1 MEENRAPVK
10 RVARVA
16 VSAATFTIDKPYDY
30 IVPEPMRAALKPGM
44 RVSVPFSRS
53 NRRVEGVVME
63 LSETSDYAKLK
74 PVDCLLDD
82 SPVLSEMQLKL
93 SKWMK
98 SRFFCTTFEALKAM
112 LPAGLWFKKEYICSI
127 ADGVDRAS
135 AFDAAGDDP
144 LARSIVDHLFSIG
157 GSGDLSELR
166 EVFGDKGNLVLKKL
180 ISLGVIKSG
189 MKAKRRAA
197 DKMAEYASLAVSC
210 EEAVELAENKRRAA
224 PQQASVL
231 KLLAEIGEADTK
243 EISYFTGANIRT
255 IRSLEK
261 NGYIKIEKREV
272 FRLPKLKKSDKPL
285 IAELNGEQ
293 RAAYDG
299 LSELMEKGEAAAA
312 LLYGVT
318 GSGKT
323 SVYIKL
329 IQRAIELG
337 GQAIVLVPEIALTPQ
352 LMSVFSGYFGQRVA
366 LLHSSLSIN
375 ERYDE
380 WKKIRSGGA
389 DVVVGTRSAVFAPL
403 SRLRLLI
410 LDEEQEAAYK
420 SENSPR
426 YDAKEIAKFICVQE
440 NALLLLGS
448 ATPSVESMYNAKLGK
463 YKLFSIKNRYNAR
476 ALPEVY
482 IADMKENAREGGGV
496 ILSRVLMRELEKNI
510 AAGEQT
516 ILFIN
521 RRGANSS
528 VACPECGYTFEC
540 PSCSAKLTYH
550 SANHRLMCHYCGYS
564 QPSEESCPECGT
576 GLDYIGAG
584 TQRIEDELGRL
595 FPGVPVL
602 RMDTDTV
609 TAARSHEVIL
619 NEFVQK
625 KIPILIGTQMVAK
638 GLDFENVTLVGVL
651 SADQMIYAG
660 DYRARER
667 AFSLITQVVGRS
679 GRGEKTGRA
688 VIQTYTPE
696 NEIIRFAARQ
706 DYDSFFESEAELRS
720 VLKLP
725 PFSELYSIM
734 VTGMEEDIVLRCCC
748 EMKTAL
754 EKSIT
759 PDMNARVLGP
769 ASAHIL
775 KVNNRYRYRVYLRC
789 APGREARALV
799 AAAIKRYSNE
809 KRFRGIS
816 VFGDVDPAD

>member
-1 MEENRAPVK
+1 
-10 RVARVA
+10 
-16 VSAATFTIDKPYDY
+16 
-30 IVPEPMRAALKPGM
+30 
-44 RVSVPFSRS
+44 
-53 NRRVEGVVME
+53 
-63 LSETSDYAKLK
+63 
-74 PVDCLLDD
+74 
-82 SPVLSEMQLKL
+82 
-93 SKWMK
+93 
-98 SRFFCTTFEALKAM
+98 
-112 LPAGLWFKKEYICSI
+112 
-127 ADGVDRAS
+127 
-135 AFDAAGDDP
+135 
-144 LARSIVDHLFSIG
+144 
-157 GSGDLSELR
+157 
-166 EVFGDKGNLVLKKL
+166 
-180 ISLGVIKSG
+180 

-595 FPGVPVL
+595 F
-602 RMDTDTV
+602 
-609 TAARSHEVIL
+609 
-619 NEFVQK
+619 
-625 KIPILIGTQMVAK
+625 
-638 GLDFENVTLVGVL
+638 
-651 SADQMIYAG
+651 
-660 DYRARER
+660 R
-667 AFSLITQVVGRS
+667 AFPSF
-679 GRGEKTGRA
+679 A
-688 VIQTYTPE
+688 W
-696 NEIIRFAARQ
+696 IRIR
-706 DYDSFFESEAELRS
+706 LR
-720 VLKLP
+720 
-725 PFSELYSIM
+725 
-734 VTGMEEDIVLRCCC
+734 LRVR
-748 EMKTAL
+748 TRL
-754 EKSIT
+754 
-759 PDMNARVLGP
+759 
-769 ASAHIL
+769 
-775 KVNNRYRYRVYLRC
+775 
-789 APGREARALV
+789 
-799 AAAIKRYSNE
+799 
-809 KRFRGIS
+809 F
-816 VFGDVDPAD
+816 